1 MEKKN
6 VYYFIAGLV
15 LALLAIGLFSW
26 YTAGP
31 GRGNDTS
38 AEVTVNTAL
47 KQNAGAGAAVTDGIR
62 ELDGIREGV
71 AATESQLGECATS
84 AEHIAA
90 KNHDSR
96 QLIERC
102 IELNR
107 ETKQLIEDLERS
119 DKERPQKSQNK

>member
-6 VYYFIAGLV
+6 VYCLVIGAV
-15 LALLAIGLFSW
+15 LALLAIGVFSW
-26 YTAGP
+26 YTAGT
-31 GRGNDTS
+31 GGNDTS
-38 AEVTVNTAL
+38 AEVTVNDAI
-47 KQNAGAGAAVTDGIR
+47 KQNAGAGAAVADGIR

-71 AATESQLGECATS
+71 ATTESQLGESAAS
-84 AEHIAA
+84 AERIAV

-107 ETKQLIEDLERS
+107 ETKQLIEDIERTN
-119 DKERPQKSQNK
+119 KEGPQKSENK